1 MSLIRITW
9 LGLLILSAAMVAIAS
24 PAAAQLALRPA
35 EISPSG
41 YSMSQVGFGC
51 VIRAGVRNIQ
61 RAGPKC
67 SVKTTRQT
75 REVSDRE

>member
-1 MSLIRITW
+1 MPLGPNCWRARKPKLTTALKELSVSLIRITW

-24 PAAAQLALRPA
+24 PAAARLALRPA

-51 VIRAGVRNIQ
+51 VIRAGV
-61 RAGPKC
+61 
-67 SVKTTRQT
+67 
-75 REVSDRE
+75 